1 MPRVIADADGT
12 NWRVALSGRHT
23 QYSEDEIS
31 LEFSREGEG
40 ATERRYARFSPRGA
54 KSPER
59 AYEEA
64 SDRLLARLLAVAQPA
79 WTSPDGVYGRDR

>member
-1 MPRVIADADGT
+1 MPRVIADAEGA

-23 QYSEDEIS
+23 QFSEDEIS
-31 LEFSREGEG
+31 LEFRREGEG
-40 ATERRYARFSPRGA
+40 ETERRYVRFSPQGA

-64 SDRLLARLLAVAQPA
+64 SDRLLARLLAAAQPA
-79 WTSPDGVYGRDR
+79 WTSPDGVYGRGG